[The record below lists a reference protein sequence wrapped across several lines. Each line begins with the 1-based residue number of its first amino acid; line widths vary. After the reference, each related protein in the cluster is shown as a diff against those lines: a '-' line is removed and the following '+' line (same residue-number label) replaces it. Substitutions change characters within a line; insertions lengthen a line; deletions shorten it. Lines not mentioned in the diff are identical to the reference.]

1 MEPFTIISN
10 IDELVKKHPEKY
22 RYLLATA
29 LSYLMQFKPGDNMD
43 GLQKAK
49 NAIEKLII
57 ITPNGE

>member
-29 LSYLMQFKPGDNMD
+29 LSYLMQFKGDNVD
-43 GLQKAK
+43 NLNKAK
-49 NAIEKLII
+49 AAIERII
-57 ITPNGE
+57 AILENEK